1 MNTIG
6 EFTGSKLMR
15 EYGETTAKDILKK
28 VKNGEITI
36 HDDYFNQFLCCIFA
50 EGNFEFLRVLAE
62 NWYVDSRKDVVLDFI
77 DNVEKV
83 TLEGEEELNKQVEQ
97 EKKDFLCELLKE
109 FE

>member
-6 EFTGSKLMR
+6 EFTGSKSMR
-15 EYGETTAKDILKK
+15 VYGETTANDILKK

-62 NWYVDSRKDVVLDFI
+62 NWYIDSRKDVVLDFI
-77 DNVEKV
+77 DTVEKV
-83 TLEGEEELNKQVEQ
+83 TLEGKEELNKQVEQ
-97 EKKDFLCELLKE
+97 KKERFSRGIIKGV
-109 FE
+109 